1 MQPPGEYTF
10 TRSSAEGYTDG
21 VIVQLPISEWLHEL
35 QPGRATAPLGS
46 LRLRRHGVTRAHS
59 NRGPIAMSR
68 RQMSHSAPLSADPV
82 PFGDRYLLADL
93 AFSLRGAF
101 YNSPGRFC
109 VSPLRNLR
117 APHFSPYRTH
127 LRSPLFPPTRA
138 RSTCRLVLICLE
150 LSSRMFCWFL
160 RVPRYCRRIEE
171 GLRSGP
177 ARRERPNVSSPEGP
191 FVRRP
196 LLGRPSVKT
205 EPSAAL
211 SLTGDGADSPAALSE
226 TASVANWARSVD
238 GPGSTA
244 GRVVSTNTT
253 HTSRPAFTRCGR
265 GP

>member
-1 MQPPGEYTF
+1 M
-10 TRSSAEGYTDG
+10 
-21 VIVQLPISEWLHEL
+21 
-35 QPGRATAPLGS
+35 
-46 LRLRRHGVTRAHS
+46 RRHDVTRAHS
-59 NRGPIAMSR
+59 NRGPIAMRR

-93 AFSLRGAF
+93 AAHSRFAALSIIRPVAF
-101 YNSPGRFC
+101 VSRRC
-109 VSPLRNLR
+109 VIYELHIFPLIALISK
-117 APHFSPYRTH
+117 ALFFSPA
-127 LRSPLFPPTRA
+127 RA

-160 RVPRYCRRIEE
+160 RVPRYCRRTEE

-177 ARRERPNVSSPEGP
+177 AWREPPNVSSPEGP

-205 EPSAAL
+205 EPSSAL
-211 SLTGDGADSPAALSE
+211 SLAGDGADSPAALSE

-244 GRVVSTNTT
+244 GRVVCM
-253 HTSRPAFTRCGR
+253 HTRPAFTRCGR